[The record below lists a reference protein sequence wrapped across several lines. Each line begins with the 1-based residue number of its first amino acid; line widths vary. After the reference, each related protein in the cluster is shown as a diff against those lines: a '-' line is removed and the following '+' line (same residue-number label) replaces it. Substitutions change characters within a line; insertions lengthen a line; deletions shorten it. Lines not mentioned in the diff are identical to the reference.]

1 METVKIVHV
10 IEEWDMRA
18 RHKLRRMKKAR
29 ELKSGEAILALNR
42 AQTMFRIID
51 SEGGVHDYYQT
62 AAMEKNR
69 EVWSPSGIRT
79 IVALGLRVKLN
90 VGALTRGEVKLAA

>member
-29 ELKSGEAILALNR
+29 ELKLGEAILALNR
-42 AQTMFRIID
+42 RQTMFRIVD
-51 SEGGVHDYYQT
+51 SQGGVHDYYQT
-62 AAMEKNR
+62 AAMERNR
-69 EVWSPSGIRT
+69 EVWSASGIQV
-79 IVALGLRVKLN
+79 IVKRGFRVQLN
-90 VGALTRGEVKLAA
+90 VGAMTVGEVKLAA